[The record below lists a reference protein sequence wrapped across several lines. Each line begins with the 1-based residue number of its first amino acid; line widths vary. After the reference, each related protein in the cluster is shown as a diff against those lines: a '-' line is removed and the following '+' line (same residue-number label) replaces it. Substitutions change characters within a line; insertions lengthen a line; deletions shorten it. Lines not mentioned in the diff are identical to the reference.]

1 MRDEAPRGEVVS
13 QSSEA
18 ALKSARARIDRI
30 DADLQQ
36 LIAQRAEIAREV
48 RDIKAASGADGDHY
62 RPAREVEVLRNAI
75 GRNQQLGSPLPDTVM
90 ARLMREIM
98 SACLALETPISVAYL
113 GPAGT
118 FTQAAVYKHFGHS
131 VEARPQVTTDDIFR
145 EVEAGGTAYGVVP
158 VENSTEGVISHTLD
172 RLAQTTLSICGE
184 VWLPIHHQLLS
195 NCTDLQ
201 SISVIFSHAQSFAQC
216 RSWIDTHL
224 PNALREVVS
233 SNGLAAQMAA
243 EKSTEKTGYAAIA
256 SEAAGSL
263 YRLATLAH
271 NIEDDPGNTTRF
283 LVIGRKNPGPT
294 GADKTSLVLE
304 LQRDRPGAL
313 YQLLEPLS
321 NAGINMLRIESRPSR
336 RSLWD
341 YNFFI
346 DVEGHQEDHVLCEVL
361 GAVESRASSFRILGS
376 YPKAVL

>member
-1 MRDEAPRGEVVS
+1 MS
-13 QSSEA
+13 QSSDEA
-18 ALKSARARIDRI
+18 LRSARARIDRI
-30 DADLQQ
+30 DADLQK
-36 LIAQRAEIAREV
+36 LIVQRAVIAREV
-48 RDIKAASGADGDHY
+48 RDIKSASGVDGDHY
-62 RPAREVEVLRNAI
+62 RPAREVEVLRHAI
-75 GRNQQLGSPLPDTVM
+75 GRNKQLGSPLPDAVM

-98 SACLALETPISVAYL
+98 SACLALETPLSVAYL

-131 VEARPQVTTDDIFR
+131 VEARAQVTTDDIFR

-172 RLAQTTLSICGE
+172 RLANTTLSICGE
-184 VWLPIHHQLLS
+184 VWLPVHHQLLS
-195 NCTDLQ
+195 RCSDLQ
-201 SISVIFSHAQSFAQC
+201 SIAVIFSHPQSFAQC

-224 PNALREVVS
+224 PHARHEVVS

-243 EKSTEKTGYAAIA
+243 SESTGTAGRAAIA

-263 YRLATLAH
+263 YGLTTLAH

-283 LVIGRKNPGPT
+283 LVIGRKDPGPT
-294 GADKTSLVLE
+294 GADKTSLVLQ

-313 YQLLEPLS
+313 YHLLEPL
-321 NAGINMLRIESRPSR
+321 ADAEINMLRIESRPSR

-346 DVEGHQEDHVLCEVL
+346 DVEGHQEDGVLHAVL
-361 GAVESRASSFRILGS
+361 ESIQSQASSFRILGS
-376 YPKAVL
+376 YPRAAL

>member
-1 MRDEAPRGEVVS
+1 MS
-13 QSSEA
+13 QSSDEA
-18 ALKSARARIDRI
+18 LRSARARIDRI
-30 DADLQQ
+30 DADLQK
-36 LIAQRAEIAREV
+36 LIVQRAVIAREV
-48 RDIKAASGADGDHY
+48 RDIKSASGVDGDHY
-62 RPAREVEVLRNAI
+62 RPAREVEVLRHAV
-75 GRNQQLGSPLPDTVM
+75 GRNQQLDSPLPDAVM

-98 SACLALETPISVAYL
+98 SACLALETPLSVAYL

-131 VEARPQVTTDDIFR
+131 VEARAQVTTDDIFR

-172 RLAQTTLSICGE
+172 RLAHTTLSICGE
-184 VWLPIHHQLLS
+184 VWLPVHHQLLS
-195 NCTDLQ
+195 RCSDLQ
-201 SISVIFSHAQSFAQC
+201 GIAVIFSHAQSFAQC

-224 PNALREVVS
+224 PHARHEVVS

-243 EKSTEKTGYAAIA
+243 SESAGTAGRAAIA

-263 YRLATLAH
+263 YGLTTLAR

-283 LVIGRKNPGPT
+283 LVIGRKDPGPT
-294 GADKTSLVLE
+294 GADKTSLVLQ

-313 YQLLEPLS
+313 YHMLEPLAD
-321 NAGINMLRIESRPSR
+321 AGINMLRIESRPSR

-346 DVEGHQEDHVLCEVL
+346 DVEGHQEDGVLHAVL
-361 GAVESRASSFRILGS
+361 ESIQSQASSFRILGS
-376 YPKAVL
+376 YPRAAL

>member
-1 MRDEAPRGEVVS
+1 MS
-13 QSSEA
+13 QNSEE

-48 RDIKAASGADGDHY
+48 RDIKAASGTDGDHY
-62 RPAREVEVLRNAI
+62 RPAREVEVLRHAI
-75 GRNQQLGSPLPDTVM
+75 GRNQQLGSPLPDAVM

-131 VEARPQVTTDDIFR
+131 VEARPQVMTEDIFR
-145 EVEAGGTAYGVVP
+145 EVESGGTAYGVVP

-195 NCTDLQ
+195 NCKDLQ
-201 SISVIFSHAQSFAQC
+201 DISVIFSHAQSFAQC

-224 PNALREVVS
+224 PNAQREAVS

-243 EKSTEKTGYAAIA
+243 GNPDAKAGRAAIA
-256 SEAAGSL
+256 GEAAGSL
-263 YRLATLAH
+263 YGLATMAR

-283 LVIGRKNPGPT
+283 LVIGRKDPGPT
-294 GADKTSLVLE
+294 GSDKTSLVLQ

-313 YQLLEPLS
+313 YHLLGPLAK
-321 NAGINMLRIESRPSR
+321 AGINMLRIESRPSR

-346 DVEGHQEDHVLCEVL
+346 DVEGHQEDSVLREVL
-361 GAVESRASSFRILGS
+361 DAVETQASSFRILGS
-376 YPKAVL
+376 YPRAIL